1 MAAIGW
7 ETANGWPTDGQRQ
20 VGSEHPL
27 STGADGF
34 DGLLD
39 DDFARMMA
47 MVMASITAD
56 RNEYG
61 DGPRMAT

>member
-1 MAAIGW
+1 MV
-7 ETANGWPTDGQRQ
+7 NGKC
-20 VGSEHPL
+20 GSEHPL
-27 STGADGF
+27 GTGADGF

-61 DGPRMAT
+61 DGPGMAT